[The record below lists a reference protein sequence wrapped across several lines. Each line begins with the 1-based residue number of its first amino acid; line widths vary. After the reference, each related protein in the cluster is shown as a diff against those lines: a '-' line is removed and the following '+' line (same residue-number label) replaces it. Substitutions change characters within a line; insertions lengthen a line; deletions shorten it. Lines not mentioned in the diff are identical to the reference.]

1 MPIPGLSLLGFLPQD
16 GALNYFRNAC
26 VPAAS
31 DDAALV
37 AEWNAAKALI
47 GPVAANAGNP
57 AITAI
62 APADVPY
69 MDALKAGPWKAQFD
83 ANPTWDFAVVEIAP
97 LLAFQFSIL
106 MPKSA
111 NHCSALPTPPTV
123 TDLLPVCL
131 PQTPPTPSAH
141 VSRDA
146 RSVMIQSRDLNLRAV
161 DAGLLNFTMGLQFT
175 FALPFAHVV
184 RFGGRCYLLNGF
196 HRAYGAA
203 QAGATEMPCIFRD
216 VATPEEA
223 GIRSDGTTFDL
234 ATLQGPNPP
243 SMRHYISGQ
252 AYGVQLKPLNRVL
265 HVSWA
270 EYLVPDEEF

>member
-1 MPIPGLSLLGFLPQD
+1 MPVQGLSLLGFLSQD
-16 GALNYFRNAC
+16 QAINYFRNAC

-31 DDAALV
+31 DDASLI
-37 AEWNAAKALI
+37 AEWNAARALI
-47 GPVAANAGNP
+47 GPPAANAGTP
-57 AITAI
+57 KIKPLPSSEVGYVTS
-62 APADVPY
+62 
-69 MDALKAGPWKAQFD
+69 LKSGPWKPQFD
-83 ANPTWDFAVVEIAP
+83 ANPTWDIKVVEIEP
-97 LLAFQFSIL
+97 LLAFQFSVL

-111 NHCSALPTPPTV
+111 NHCSTLPTPPTLS
-123 TDLLPVCL
+123 DLLPICL
-131 PQTPPTPSAH
+131 PQVPPTPSAH

-184 RFGGRCYLLNGF
+184 RFAGRCYLLNGF

-203 QAGATEMPCIFRD
+203 LAGATEIPCIFRD
-216 VATPEEA
+216 VATPQEA
-223 GIRSDGTTFDL
+223 GIRDDGTTFDL
-234 ATLQGPNPP
+234 PTLQGSDPP
-243 SMRHYISGQ
+243 TLRHYTTSQ